1 MINIEIQ
8 VGKIP
13 EPRKEWI
20 ITKRTYRI
28 GGTGDDALS
37 GTVGKQSEE
46 QNTPE
51 FIITFDYDKA
61 DIGKSTTIF
70 SQLIIWSKKIMN
82 GKVVLQDVKD
92 YGITGKKDDPTLTM
106 REKL

>member
-13 EPRKEWI
+13 EPRKEWT

-28 GGTGDDALS
+28 GGTEDDAFS

-51 FIITFDYDKA
+51 FLITFDYDKA

-106 REKL
+106 REKR